1 MGDQLWRERLRPLG
15 AAQGPVWMADTSIAL
30 CGIVKDEIR
39 SIVEW
44 LAHYKALGF
53 TDFVIYDNESTDG
66 TGEVLQAL
74 DNAGE
79 LIRIEWPH
87 EVGVHPQ
94 RLAYEHMR
102 KGSTVDWIAYFDADE
117 FLLLRQDRT
126 IAEFLRRF
134 DADVNA
140 IAVNWVAFNSGG
152 QEHYRA
158 LPVIERFTEC
168 LPRRARYNRS
178 MKAIGRREKL
188 SGTGIH
194 RVAVS
199 EGRYVTPSGQDA
211 EFVTGQI
218 VRAHDAEVA
227 ALHHY
232 LVKSM
237 EEFEEK
243 RNRGHA
249 NSQDPERKRTKLDT
263 RLAEANAPGR
273 RNTDMLA
280 CAAPMRAEA
289 MRLREI
295 LLSAGLSYPAW
306 PFVEAP

>member
-1 MGDQLWRERLRPLG
+1 MSDL
-15 AAQGPVWMADTSIAL
+15 SIAL
-30 CGIVKDEIR
+30 CGIVKNELR
-39 SIVEW
+39 SVVEW

-66 TGEVLQAL
+66 TGEILQAL
-74 DNAGE
+74 DDAGE

-87 EVGVHPQ
+87 EVGLHPQ

-102 KGSTVDWIAYFDADE
+102 KGSVVDWIAFFDADE
-117 FLLLRQDRT
+117 FLLLRQDAT
-126 IAEFLRRF
+126 IADFLRRF
-134 DADVNA
+134 DDDVGA
-140 IAVNWVAFNSGG
+140 IAINWVAFNSGG
-152 QEHYRA
+152 QERYRA
-158 LPVIERFTEC
+158 LPVIERFTES

-194 RVAVS
+194 RVAVQ

-211 EFVTGQI
+211 QFVTGQI
-218 VRAHDAEVA
+218 MRGLDVQVA
-227 ALHHY
+227 VLHHY

-273 RNTDMLA
+273 RNTDMLVWSGR
-280 CAAPMRAEA
+280 MRAEA
-289 MRLREI
+289 MRLRAI
-295 LLSAGLSYPAW
+295 LLAAGLSYPVW
-306 PFVEAP
+306 PFVEDAE

>member
-1 MGDQLWRERLRPLG
+1 MGEQLWRERLRPLRG
-15 AAQGPVWMADTSIAL
+15 QGPVWMGEPSIAL
-30 CGIVKDEIR
+30 CGIVKNEVR
-39 SIVEW
+39 SVVEW

-66 TGEVLQAL
+66 TGEILQAL
-74 DNAGE
+74 DDAGE

-87 EVGVHPQ
+87 EVGLHPQ

-102 KGSTVDWIAYFDADE
+102 KGSVVDWIAYFDVDE
-117 FLLLRQDRT
+117 FLLLRQDQT
-126 IAEFLRRF
+126 ITDFLRRF
-134 DADVNA
+134 GDDVNA
-140 IAVNWVAFNSGG
+140 VAVNWVAFNSGG
-152 QEHYRA
+152 QDRYRA

-199 EGRYVTPSGQDA
+199 EGRYVTPSGQEA
-211 EFVTGQI
+211 QFVTGQI
-218 VRAHDAEVA
+218 MRAHDVEVA

-249 NSQDPERKRTKLDT
+249 NSQDPQRKRTKLDT

-280 CAAPMRAEA
+280 FAGRMRTEA
-289 MRLREI
+289 MRLRAI
-295 LLSAGLSYPAW
+295 LLEAGLSYPVW
-306 PFVEAP
+306 PFVEDP